1 MPHLPVINTD
11 VLRVPVHE
19 IAKMSRSE
27 LRNRLSGG
35 DTYVLFSGREDIGV
49 VMGMEL
55 YNELVS
61 NQKTQE

>member
-1 MPHLPVINTD
+1 MPHLPVINTA

-19 IAKMSRSE
+19 IAKMSRGQLKTNLE
-27 LRNRLSGG
+27 VGK
-35 DTYVLFSGREDIGV
+35 TYVLFSGREDIGV

>member
-1 MPHLPVINTD
+1 
-11 VLRVPVHE
+11 
-19 IAKMSRSE
+19 MSRGQLKTNLE
-27 LRNRLSGG
+27 VGK
-35 DTYVLFSGREDIGV
+35 TYVLFSGREDIGV